1 MENEK
6 KYKLTD
12 ECITFDDRKLYRIEA
27 LKDFGGVHKGE
38 KGGFIESE
46 DNLSQDGYCWVC
58 NDAMVWGNAKV
69 YGNAVVYGNSKV
81 GGKCKDWTLRQN
93 IK

>member
-27 LKDFGGVHKGE
+27 LIDFGWVKKGD

-46 DNLSQDGYCWVC
+46 KNLSHFNNCW
-58 NDAMVWGNAKV
+58 
-69 YGNAVVYGNSKV
+69 
-81 GGKCKDWTLRQN
+81 
-93 IK
+93 I